1 MCIQNTFLFSNDIIL
16 KGDVQISRTSIFVQ
30 MYSRVCKLDFRIGP
44 KKIALFELYSMTKGP
59 WYSDPNGPGLG
70 LGPLTQDYGLGAIET

>member
-1 MCIQNTFLFSNDIIL
+1 MCIQNTSMDFFSNDIIL

-44 KKIALFELYSMTKGP
+44 KKIALFELYSATQGP
-59 WYSDPNGPGLG
+59 WTQGTRGHRHLTFLDP
-70 LGPLTQDYGLGAIET
+70 